1 MRPVLVIVLDVVAKD
16 CIEMTTAKNERP
28 VEALFPDGPYPPLH
42 DRVRSRRSHRCL
54 DHLDAF
60 RGEHLVEAGGELRVA
75 VLGSRTGKTDG
86 ARRDPLRGCGHIAR
100 ATARRQVIIQLADEH
115 IILHGIVRRFFAGA
129 VGAVDAPCHY

>member
-1 MRPVLVIVLDVVAKD
+1 MRPMLVIVPDVVAKD

-28 VEALFPDGPYPPLH
+28 VEALFPDGPYPPLR

-75 VLGSRTGKTDG
+75 VSDQEPERPTR
-86 ARRDPLRGCGHIAR
+86 ARRDPLRGCG
-100 ATARRQVIIQLADEH
+100 QP
-115 IILHGIVRRFFAGA
+115 G
-129 VGAVDAPCHY
+129 